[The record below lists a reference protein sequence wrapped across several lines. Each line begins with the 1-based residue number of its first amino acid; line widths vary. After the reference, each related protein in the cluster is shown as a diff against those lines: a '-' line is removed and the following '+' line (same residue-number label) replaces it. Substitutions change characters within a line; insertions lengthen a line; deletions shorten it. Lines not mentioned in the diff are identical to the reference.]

1 MILISDMSRTTKVNP
16 SNNATTTSTS
26 SPTDDEISQSSSS
39 LTTSTE
45 LKDQCSNA
53 GLSNKNL
60 STVSPDLTTSEY
72 IAEQR
77 AKTRDIVLGLQNKNI
92 KLIAIDFDNTFLSTH
107 THGYYKGTADSLLP
121 YIRPVFQYF
130 IQELLESSAFSRT
143 LHVCFVSFSP
153 QEKLIKKL
161 LRLAFTTSKTDQII
175 IRCSTPEFVANMK
188 ADYPG
193 KECHLLSVVTEI
205 DKKRKTRIARREI
218 LLLDDDPYN
227 ISTAER
233 FGHRVLEIRDE
244 ISLDI
249 LQDFVYNK
257 LPDS

>member
-1 MILISDMSRTTKVNP
+1 
-16 SNNATTTSTS
+16 TS
-26 SPTDDEISQSSSS
+26 SPADDEISQSLPS

-45 LKDQCSNA
+45 LKNQCSNA
-53 GLSNKNL
+53 DLSNQNL
-60 STVSPDLTTSEY
+60 STVSPDLTTSED
-72 IAEQR
+72 IANR
-77 AKTRDIVLGLQNKNI
+77 AKARDIVVGLQNKNI

-121 YIRPVFQYF
+121 YIRPVFHYF

-175 IRCSTPEFVANMK
+175 IRCNTPKFVATMRANDPGK
-188 ADYPG
+188 EYPG
-193 KECHLLSVVTEI
+193 KESHILSVVAEI
-205 DKKRKTRIARREI
+205 GKKIKTKIAPGEI
-218 LLLDDDPYN
+218 LLLDDDRNN

-233 FGHRVLEIRDE
+233 FGHKVLQIRDE

-249 LQDFVYNK
+249 LKDFVYNK
-257 LPDS
+257 LRDC

>member
-1 MILISDMSRTTKVNP
+1 MSRTTKVNP

-26 SPTDDEISQSSSS
+26 SPADDEISQSLPS

-45 LKDQCSNA
+45 LKNQCSNA
-53 GLSNKNL
+53 DLSNQNL
-60 STVSPDLTTSEY
+60 STVSPDLTTSED
-72 IAEQR
+72 IANR
-77 AKTRDIVLGLQNKNI
+77 AKARDIVVGLQNKNI

-121 YIRPVFQYF
+121 YIRPVFHYF

-193 KECHLLSVVTEI
+193 KEYHLLSVVTEI
-205 DKKRKTRIARREI
+205 EKKRKTRIVRREI

-233 FGHRVLEIRDE
+233 FGHKVLEIRDE

-249 LQDFVYNK
+249 LKDFVDNELRNY
-257 LPDS
+257 